1 MEVDLSLELAGEI
14 LIRNQL
20 ILSIIISDVKINLK
34 NIYSQI
40 IKLKISVDNI

>member
-1 MEVDLSLELAGEI
+1 MEVDLSLELGGEI

-20 ILSIIISDVKINLK
+20 ILPIIISDVKINLK